1 MQLVHSSDASSTAEG
16 SFSSGTS
23 HPTRDGTCIRD
34 FVHVDDLVAAHVLS
48 LNYLSNPPETFN
60 IGTGMGVSIREFVEA
75 CKRATGQPVHV
86 AEEQEARP
94 GDLAEVRR
102 PVWMQH
108 FVKKP

>member
-1 MQLVHSSDASSTAEG
+1 M
-16 SFSSGTS
+16 
-23 HPTRDGTCIRD
+23 
-34 FVHVDDLVAAHVLS
+34 HVDDLVAAHVLS

-102 PVWMQH
+102 PIWMQH
-108 FVKKP
+108 IVKNLERN